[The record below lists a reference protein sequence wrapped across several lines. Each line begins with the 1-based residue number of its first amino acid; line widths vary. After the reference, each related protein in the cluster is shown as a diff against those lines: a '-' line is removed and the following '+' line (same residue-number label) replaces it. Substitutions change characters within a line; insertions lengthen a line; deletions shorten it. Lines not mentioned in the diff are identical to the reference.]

1 MTMIYAPPSGSVL
14 RGPLAAL
21 TLVIAVLLNVM
32 LPGDAA
38 AQINP
43 FGGYKEKPLT
53 AEDLQL
59 MNAAAS
65 KLREDEATPIGAIE
79 RWSNPSTGNSGSVT
93 LLQRFR
99 KRDMP
104 CQRIRHDYRNE
115 SRGGDSVFD
124 IEVCRLASGEWKSG
138 F

>member
-1 MTMIYAPPSGSVL
+1 MTMIYAPLRGCVL
-14 RGPLAAL
+14 RWKLAAL
-21 TLVIAVLLNVM
+21 TLMVSLSLTAT
-32 LPGDAA
+32 LPGGAA

-43 FGGYKEKPLT
+43 FGGYKEKTLT

-65 KLREDEATPIGAIE
+65 KLREDDATPIGTTE
-79 RWSNPSTGNSGSVT
+79 RWSNPKTGNSGTVT

-99 KRDMP
+99 KRDLP
-104 CQRIRHDYRNE
+104 CQMIRHDYRHE
-115 SRGGDSVFD
+115 SRGGDFVFD
-124 IEVCRLASGEWKSG
+124 IEVCRLSSGEWKSG

>member
-1 MTMIYAPPSGSVL
+1 ML

-21 TLVIAVLLNVM
+21 PLIIAVLLTAT

-43 FGGYKEKPLT
+43 FGGYKEKTLT
-53 AEDLQL
+53 AQDLQL

-65 KLREDEATPIGAIE
+65 KLREDEATPVGTIE
-79 RWSNPSTGNSGSVT
+79 RWSNPNTGNSGTVT

-104 CQRIRHDYRNE
+104 CQRIRHDYRHE